1 VTPRHSS
8 RTEPSTGFELVVE
21 TWRRRKWVGILV
33 FSAVFAVVASLLI
46 WLPDVYRAAATVLI
60 ERQQVSEAFVR
71 PSVTAELETRIQ
83 TIREEIMSRARLTD
97 LITHFDLY
105 PDLKQKGVPL
115 DLMVEQMR
123 RDIQLDLNG
132 VEQQLGGRGATI
144 AFTVS
149 YTGREPQTVARVAN
163 MLASFYVEENTKAR
177 ERQAT
182 QTAEFLKAQLASI
195 KKELD
200 DQDNQANDFKLR
212 HISEL
217 PQQVE
222 ANLASLERLNT
233 QVRLNGE
240 NQIRALDRRERV
252 EKQLAEADP
261 ATTSAQTP
269 AAAQLAK
276 LRLELSAL
284 RRQFTDDY
292 PDVVRT
298 RLELAS
304 LEEQVAE
311 SAPRPNSTATLTD
324 QTRGRLGQNLKDID
338 AEIASLKD
346 EERTLRQ
353 DIGGYEQRV
362 ESAPK
367 RQQEL
372 QELSRDYATTKER
385 YDTLLK
391 RYEEAQLAE
400 SLEQGPNVEQFRILD
415 PALPP
420 RGSAAPNRLRLSL
433 VGFILGLGLAVGA
446 MLATER
452 LDGTFHSVTD
462 LRAFT
467 TIPILVSIPM
477 ISTATDAR
485 RRRYRLAWTAISVIA
500 GLALIVAGAH
510 RLATGNDQVVR
521 LMARAHL

>member
-1 VTPRHSS
+1 L
-8 RTEPSTGFELVVE
+8 ELVLE
-21 TWRRRKWVGILV
+21 IWRRRKWVALLV
-33 FSAVFAVVASLLI
+33 FSAVSAVVASLII
-46 WLPDVYRAAATVLI
+46 WLPDMYRAVATVLV

-83 TIREEIMSRARLTD
+83 TIRQEIMSRARLTD
-97 LITHFDLY
+97 LITRFDLY
-105 PDLKQKGVPL
+105 PDLREKGVPL
-115 DLMVEQMR
+115 DAMVEQMR

-132 VEQQLGGRGATI
+132 VEQQLGGRSATI

-149 YTGREPQTVARVAN
+149 YTGRDPQTVARVAN
-163 MLASFYVEENTKAR
+163 TLASFYVEENTKTR

-182 QTAEFLKAQLASI
+182 QTAEFLKAQLAGI

-200 DQDNQANDFKLR
+200 DQDNRANDFKLR

-222 ANLASLERLNT
+222 TNLASLERLNT

-240 NQIRALDRRERV
+240 NQIRAMDRRERV
-252 EKQLAEADP
+252 EKQLAEAEP

-276 LRLELSAL
+276 LRLDLSAL

-298 RLELAS
+298 RLEVAR

-311 SAPRPNSTATLTD
+311 SAPSPNSTAALTD
-324 QTRGRLGQNLKDID
+324 QTRSRLRQNLNDID
-338 AEIASLKD
+338 TEIASLKE

-353 DIGGYEQRV
+353 DMGGYEQRV

-372 QELSRDYATTKER
+372 QELSRDYETTKER

-420 RGSAAPNRLRLSL
+420 RSTAAPNRVRLLL
-433 VGFILGLGLAVGA
+433 VGFMLSLGLAAGA
-446 MLATER
+446 MLAAER
-452 LDGTFHSVTD
+452 LDATFHSVAD
-462 LRAFT
+462 LRAFA
-467 TIPILVSIPM
+467 TIPILVSIPT
-477 ISTATDAR
+477 ISTATGAR
-485 RRRYRLAWTAISVIA
+485 KRRYRLAWTAVSVIV

-510 RLATGNDQVVR
+510 HLATGNDQVVR

>member
-1 VTPRHSS
+1 M
-8 RTEPSTGFELVVE
+8 
-21 TWRRRKWVGILV
+21 WRRRKWVALLV
-33 FSAVFAVVASLLI
+33 FAAVFAVVASLII
-46 WLPDVYRAAATVLI
+46 WLPDVYRAAATVLV

-83 TIREEIMSRARLTD
+83 TIRQEIMSRARLAD
-97 LITHFDLY
+97 LITRFDLY
-105 PDLKQKGVPL
+105 PDLREKRAPIDV
-115 DLMVEQMR
+115 MVEQMR

-132 VEQQLGGRGATI
+132 VEPLGGRTATI

-149 YTGREPQTVARVAN
+149 YTGREPQTVAQVAN
-163 MLASFYVEENTKAR
+163 TLASFYVEENTKTR

-182 QTAEFLKAQLASI
+182 QTAEFLKAQLAGV

-200 DQDNQANDFKLR
+200 DQDGRANDFKLR
-212 HISEL
+212 HIGEL

-222 ANLASLERLNT
+222 TNLASLERLNT

-240 NQIRALDRRERV
+240 NQIRAMDRRESI

-261 ATTSAQTP
+261 AATSVQTP

-276 LRLELSAL
+276 LRLDLSTL
-284 RRQFTDDY
+284 RRRFTDDY
-292 PDVVRT
+292 PDVVRA
-298 RLELAS
+298 RLEIAS

-311 SAPRPNSTATLTD
+311 SARSANSTATLTD
-324 QTRGRLGQNLKDID
+324 QTRSRLRQNLKDVD
-338 AEIASLKD
+338 AEIASLKE

-353 DIGGYEQRV
+353 DMGGYEQRV

-372 QELSRDYATTKER
+372 QELSRDYETTKER
-385 YDTLLK
+385 YDTLSK

-420 RGSAAPNRLRLSL
+420 RSTAAPNRVRLLL
-433 VGFILGLGLAVGA
+433 VGFMLSLGLAAGA
-446 MLATER
+446 MLAAER
-452 LDGTFHSVTD
+452 LDATFHSVAD
-462 LRAFT
+462 LRAFA

-477 ISTATDAR
+477 IATATAAR
-485 RRRYRLAWTAISVIA
+485 KRRYRLAWTAVSVVA

-510 RLATGNDQVVR
+510 HVATGNDQIVR
-521 LMARAHL
+521 LMARVHL